1 MTDRNRSPR
10 HLAGAAGGPAAL
22 ALCLAL
28 SVAPA
33 GAAVFY
39 DATVRL
45 NLGDDDRIFLNVTND
60 YFAPPPAVAAT
71 IVERCPSPV
80 DDYPVI
86 MLLARASRRPSEEI
100 LKFRLDHLPWSDIMV
115 RLNVSPAFLF
125 AGLDRDPGPPY
136 GKAWGYWRHH
146 PRGERFEI
154 RDRDVVELAK
164 LQVAAGYHHVNPYTI
179 VAERKRGVKV
189 EHYVAEKNRGR
200 YARQDND
207 ARENPR
213 GEGHGKGKGHPKE
226 HGPHGNPH
234 DHD

>member
-1 MTDRNRSPR
+1 MTHRNRALHVPAG
-10 HLAGAAGGPAAL
+10 LAGGFAAL
-22 ALCLAL
+22 ALA
-28 SVAPA
+28 VAASIVPA

-45 NLGDDDRIFLNVTND
+45 NLGDDDRIFLNVAND

-86 MLLARASRRPSEEI
+86 MLLARASKRPPEEI
-100 LKFRLDHLPWSDIMV
+100 LKLRLDYLPWSDILF
-115 RLNVSPAFLF
+115 RLNVSPAVLF

-164 LQVAAGYHHVNPYTI
+164 LQVAAGYHHVSPYSI
-179 VAERKRGVKV
+179 VTERTRGVRV

-200 YARQDND
+200 YARQEKA
-207 ARENPR
+207 AREKPR
-213 GEGHGKGKGHPKE
+213 GEARGKGKGHSKE
-226 HGPHGNPH
+226 HGQHGNPH

>member
-1 MTDRNRSPR
+1 M
-10 HLAGAAGGPAAL
+10 
-22 ALCLAL
+22 

-60 YFAPPPAVAAT
+60 YFGPPPAVAAT

-100 LKFRLDHLPWSDIMV
+100 LQFRLDHLPWSDIMV

-200 YARQDND
+200 YARQDKD